1 MQTQAEHDQRT
12 PPTPQGGGAPETL
25 RIWLL
30 GGFKVSVGS
39 RSIGE
44 QEWHLRKAV
53 SLLKLLALAHG
64 HRLHREQAMDLL
76 WPDLE
81 PKAALNNLNYALH
94 VGRRTLEP
102 SALAGS
108 AASRYL
114 HLQGEQLVLCL
125 DSPLWVDAEAFEE
138 AAVTAR
144 HALEPAAFRAAIDLY
159 TGELL
164 PGDRYEAWVEERR
177 AELRGLYLSLL
188 LALATLYEERKEF
201 ELGIEALSRVVAV
214 EPTHEAAQVGLMR
227 LYAVLGR
234 RREALGHYERF
245 RETLLGEFGTE
256 PEAATTRLQQE
267 IWAGAF
273 PPADSPPVDFLP
285 QEEAPFPAGAA
296 RRHNLPL
303 ERTSF
308 IGRDRE
314 RLEVKRLLAMTRLL
328 TLTGAGGCGKTRLAL
343 EVARDLVGAYPDGV
357 WLVDLAPLSEAELV
371 PQAVAQALGVREQP
385 GRPLVQTLKDTAR
398 SRKMLLVVDNCE
410 HLVEAVVGLVD
421 SLLDSCLGLRV
432 LATSR
437 ETLNAAG
444 EVTWVVPS
452 LTVPHS
458 RQEVA
463 YTHQELE
470 AYESVRLF
478 VDRAHQRKPSF
489 ELTLRNGQAVA
500 QVCRRLEGIPLAIEL
515 AVGRMGVLSA
525 EQLALRLED
534 SLKLLTGGRTA
545 DPRHRTLRATLE
557 WSYELLSEPERTLFR
572 RLSVFAG
579 GWTLEAAE
587 EVSSGEDIE
596 QDDVLDILS
605 KLVDKSLVVAEAS
618 PGVEGELRYRMLEP
632 IRQYCQER
640 LQESGEADATRD
652 RHAASFLAL
661 AEKAGPELRG
671 PRQIPW
677 LKRLDTEQDNVRAAM
692 TWLLE
697 QGESEKAARIG
708 WSLWLFWWMHGHFT
722 EGRRWM
728 EQALAKGVSMPA
740 APRAKALYVAGTMA
754 DGQADRRS
762 AEPLLEES
770 LVLFRELKDKLGSAF
785 ALCGAGLVAVGQGR
799 YERGIALFQEAV
811 DLHLK
816 LGERWAA
823 SVVFSFLAVGWFGQG
838 DSSRAKRVA
847 EQGLELARE
856 VGAAEAICVA
866 CFAGAMVAQ
875 AERENERARGLL
887 QEGMVHAAEA
897 GNETNVAYCLEGLAA
912 LAASEGSQARAGRLW
927 GAAEALLEQ
936 IEVTAYIYAPDRSA
950 YQDRVRAARAQLGE
964 AAWQAA
970 WSEGREMTP
979 EQAVGYALS
988 EDVEREPPT
997 LLVAMPEQHPP
1008 ADEPTERLTA
1018 REQEVALLVSQGLTN
1033 RRIAQELSIS
1043 EHTVAN
1049 HVGNILRKLGLRS
1062 RAQVSSI
1069 S

>member
-328 TLTGAGGCGKTRLAL
+328 TLTGAGGCGKTRLA
-343 EVARDLVGAYPDGV
+343 
-357 WLVDLAPLSEAELV
+357 
-371 PQAVAQALGVREQP
+371 QAVAQALGVREQP

-489 ELTLRNGQAVA
+489 ELTLRN
-500 QVCRRLEGIPLAIEL
+500 
-515 AVGRMGVLSA
+515 
-525 EQLALRLED
+525 
-534 SLKLLTGGRTA
+534 
-545 DPRHRTLRATLE
+545 
-557 WSYELLSEPERTLFR
+557 
-572 RLSVFAG
+572 
-579 GWTLEAAE
+579 
-587 EVSSGEDIE
+587 
-596 QDDVLDILS
+596 
-605 KLVDKSLVVAEAS
+605 
-618 PGVEGELRYRMLEP
+618 
-632 IRQYCQER
+632 
-640 LQESGEADATRD
+640 
-652 RHAASFLAL
+652 
-661 AEKAGPELRG
+661 
-671 PRQIPW
+671 
-677 LKRLDTEQDNVRAAM
+677 
-692 TWLLE
+692 
-697 QGESEKAARIG
+697 
-708 WSLWLFWWMHGHFT
+708 
-722 EGRRWM
+722 
-728 EQALAKGVSMPA
+728 
-740 APRAKALYVAGTMA
+740 
-754 DGQADRRS
+754 
-762 AEPLLEES
+762 
-770 LVLFRELKDKLGSAF
+770 
-785 ALCGAGLVAVGQGR
+785 
-799 YERGIALFQEAV
+799 
-811 DLHLK
+811 
-816 LGERWAA
+816 
-823 SVVFSFLAVGWFGQG
+823 
-838 DSSRAKRVA
+838 
-847 EQGLELARE
+847 
-856 VGAAEAICVA
+856 
-866 CFAGAMVAQ
+866 
-875 AERENERARGLL
+875 
-887 QEGMVHAAEA
+887 
-897 GNETNVAYCLEGLAA
+897 
-912 LAASEGSQARAGRLW
+912 
-927 GAAEALLEQ
+927 
-936 IEVTAYIYAPDRSA
+936 
-950 YQDRVRAARAQLGE
+950 
-964 AAWQAA
+964 
-970 WSEGREMTP
+970 
-979 EQAVGYALS
+979 
-988 EDVEREPPT
+988 
-997 LLVAMPEQHPP
+997 
-1008 ADEPTERLTA
+1008 
-1018 REQEVALLVSQGLTN
+1018 
-1033 RRIAQELSIS
+1033 
-1043 EHTVAN
+1043 
-1049 HVGNILRKLGLRS
+1049 
-1062 RAQVSSI
+1062 
-1069 S
+1069 